1 MKKSKHK
8 IYTTV
13 LLSQNKYISLYA
25 KNKIKINSLNV
36 LDSQVK
42 NNIVV
47 VKRKK
52 NSTIRKTLSE
62 QKFEEYM
69 NFLDEWNRSFYI
81 GNLLH

>member
-1 MKKSKHK
+1 MKDGLH
-8 IYTTV
+8 
-13 LLSQNKYISLYA
+13 YISLYA
-25 KNKIKINSLNV
+25 KNKIKINLLNV

-69 NFLDEWNRSFYI
+69 NFLNEWNRSFYI